1 MINYKSIV
9 VMFENCRD
17 TEPAD
22 NCDSVVDTNAFWD
35 SNPISGF
42 GVEVFLPLKQVVLKD
57 IADPIKPIRPYGR
70 ILLTGAASDTVEYE
84 LIELA
89 PNEFTSIEDY
99 IGLFES
105 EPEPE
110 KFFSIE
116 EIGPNSNTFA
126 VKNSEVLR

>member
-1 MINYKSIV
+1 MVQYKV
-9 VMFENCRD
+9 
-17 TEPAD
+17 
-22 NCDSVVDTNAFWD
+22 
-35 SNPISGF
+35 
-42 GVEVFLPLKQVVLKD
+42 
-57 IADPIKPIRPYGR
+57 
-70 ILLTGAASDTVEYE
+70 
-84 LIELA
+84 IELA

-116 EIGPNSNTFA
+116 EIGPYSNTFA